1 MNVITGHHMNQE
13 CMEAINC
20 NNEYQTNDM
29 MHDIM
34 HDTNADIDDATNDAN
49 NDDINDGSDDCGM
62 NVITGHHMN
71 QECIEAINGN
81 NEYQT
86 NDMMHDIMHDTNAD
100 IDDATRAPTT
110 TTSMTAVTT
119 AV

>member
-1 MNVITGHHMNQE
+1 MNVKTGHHMNQE
-13 CMEAINC
+13 CMEAISG
-20 NNEYQTNDM
+20 NNSFPTNDI

-34 HDTNADIDDATNDAN
+34 H
-49 NDDINDGSDDCGM
+49 
-62 NVITGHHMN
+62 
-71 QECIEAINGN
+71 
-81 NEYQT
+81 
-86 NDMMHDIMHDTNAD
+86 D